1 MGIIE
6 KVNAVVKLVK
16 DLGNVE
22 LLSEIVDLKH
32 EIVDIEEQNL
42 NMRQKISELEE
53 ALRTKANLEL
63 SDNAYWM
70 KKEGEWDGP
79 FCTGCWDD
87 KRKLMRLTREPGGVP
102 SCPVCKRRVDEH
114 VYPPDYP
121 EHKKKKNSSR
131 MTTTVR
137 RNRSRTE
144 GF

>member
-6 KVNAVVKLVK
+6 KANAVVKLVK

-42 NMRQKISELEE
+42 SMRKEISELEE
-53 ALRTKANLEL
+53 ALKVKATLEF

-70 KKEGEWDGP
+70 KTEGEWDGP

-87 KRKLMRLTREPGGVP
+87 KRKLIRLTSEPGVVP
-102 SCPVCKRRVDEH
+102 SCPVCKRYIEEYT
-114 VYPPDYP
+114 YPPDYP
-121 EHKKKKNSSR
+121 EDKKK
-131 MTTTVR
+131 
-137 RNRSRTE
+137 RSE
-144 GF
+144 WF